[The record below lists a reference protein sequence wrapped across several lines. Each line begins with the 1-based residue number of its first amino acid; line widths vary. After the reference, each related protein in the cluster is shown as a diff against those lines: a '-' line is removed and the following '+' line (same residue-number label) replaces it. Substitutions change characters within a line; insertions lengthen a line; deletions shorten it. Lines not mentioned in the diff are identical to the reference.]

1 MIACSSLLKLLTAVV
16 WAVLPVTVQTN
27 SGETVEGE
35 LIAFS
40 SDSLTIGQDGNSVEI
55 PFEDVDR
62 LVPNDAEE
70 GTGPAYRVTLVG
82 GSKIM
87 AQDVS
92 LKDSQLTIEP
102 RRQNALTIPVKQVK
116 AIRFRPAST
125 STDAAWFGNFEREN
139 RGDSLILRRSAD
151 TLDSLSVIVM
161 SIENK
166 RIGFDLE
173 GTTADVDFGKLEGV
187 LFGGGTKVAEN
198 PEIQVTD
205 IWGSKWAATAIQ
217 PSQADQPLKIEL
229 TSSTTHTIPLEQILS
244 IRWSGGV
251 ALLTGLKPVAE
262 SLKTFFPTTVQSE
275 LMTSFFGNRKVNE
288 QNLSMVGGSSAEY
301 RVEPGYQLF
310 SGSVRRDSDSE
321 GGQLIVKLQMD
332 GKVVWEETLEDSE
345 PKGFELPLGEA
356 RRLSIE
362 VSSGKDGDLGDRVLF
377 VRPRMLK

>member
-1 MIACSSLLKLLTAVV
+1 MIACSPLLKLLSAVV

-40 SDSLTIGQDGNSVEI
+40 NDALTIGQAGNTVEI

-62 LVPNDAEE
+62 LVPRDAEE
-70 GTGPAYRVTLVG
+70 GTGPSYRVTLVS

-92 LKDSQLTIEP
+92 LQDSELTIEP
-102 RRQNALTIPVKQVK
+102 RRQNALKIPVKQVK

-125 STDAAWFGNFEREN
+125 ATDPAWFGNFERES
-139 RGDSLILRRSAD
+139 RGDSLVLRRSAD

-161 SIENK
+161 SIEDGK
-166 RIGFDLE
+166 VGFDLE
-173 GTTADVDFGKLEGV
+173 GTNAEAGVTRLEGV
-187 LFGGGTKVAEN
+187 LFGGGTSVAEN

-205 IWGSKWAATAIQ
+205 VWGSKWAATAIR
-217 PSQADQPLKIEL
+217 PSQTDQPLEIEL
-229 TSSTTHTIPLEQILS
+229 TSSITHKIPLDQILS

-251 ALLTGLKPVAE
+251 ALLTGLQPASE
-262 SLKTFFPTTVQSE
+262 SLKTFFPTTIDAE
-275 LMTSFFGNRKVNE
+275 LLKSFFGNRTVAE
-288 QNLSMVGGSSAEY
+288 QNLSMVGGSSVEY

-310 SGSVRRDSDSE
+310 SGSVRRDSDAG
-321 GGQLIVKLQMD
+321 GGQLMVKLQMD
-332 GKVVWEETLEDSE
+332 GKVVWEETLVDSE

-356 RRLSIE
+356 RRLSIL
-362 VSSGKDGDLGDRVLF
+362 VSSGKDGDLGDRVLV
-377 VRPRMLK
+377 VRPRLLK